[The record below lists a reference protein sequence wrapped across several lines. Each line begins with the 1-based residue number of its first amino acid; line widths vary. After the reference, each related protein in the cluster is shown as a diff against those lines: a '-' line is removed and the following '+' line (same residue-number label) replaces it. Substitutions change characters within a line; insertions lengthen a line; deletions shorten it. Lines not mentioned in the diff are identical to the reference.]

1 MQKMFKMDTVSFL
14 ANGKSVVTF
23 FFCLI
28 SCLKPNS
35 IENPRQCIRHEIR
48 QISPEMLQNVRHV
61 CYYRFAICQ
70 ERNGAH
76 FEHLLH

>member
-1 MQKMFKMDTVSFL
+1 MFYNISGVI
-14 ANGKSVVTF
+14 
-23 FFCLI
+23 CLI

-35 IENPRQCIRHEIR
+35 IEDLRQRIRDEIR
-48 QISPEMLQNVRHV
+48 QITPEMLQNVRHT

-76 FEHLLH
+76 FEQLLH

>member
-1 MQKMFKMDTVSFL
+1 MQQMFKMDSVCIL
-14 ANGKSVVTF
+14 ANCKSGVV
-23 FFCLI
+23 CLI

-35 IENPRQCIRHEIR
+35 IENLRQRIRDEIR
-48 QISPEMLQNVRHV
+48 QITPEMLQNVRDI